1 MEGRGLGGACGH
13 IKRLFSPLKE
23 NLPIRQLELT
33 ALLGR
38 TLIIIPL
45 LKCFGPTGC
54 EVLDSH
60 SCWRFVSLPLL
71 LWGMTVQKLVHENTE
86 VMLTAAKY
94 YRRPSSCELWAAAL

>member
-38 TLIIIPL
+38 TLIIIIPL
-45 LKCFGPTGC
+45 LKC
-54 EVLDSH
+54 LDPLAVRFWIAIP
-60 SCWRFVSLPLL
+60 CWRFVSLPLL
-71 LWGMTVQKLVHENTE
+71 LWGMTVQKLVHEKAE
-86 VMLTAAKY
+86 VMPTAAKY
-94 YRRPSSCELWAAAL
+94 YRRPGSCELWL